1 MEVVPLNKSHVAG
14 AVALHR
20 SSRPRCYRG
29 KNARAVLRSFY
40 EAYANHDY
48 TVGTAAVAEGEE
60 IVAVVCGTTRPEA
73 PAQWLKERRPW
84 RSLAART
91 FGGAA
96 MATGGWPVE
105 VLSRW
110 VEEEKPVI
118 FVLSAVWREDLGAD
132 QVRKVFEYFGAAS
145 ASRGAALLC
154 APSLR
159 PEEGWEELG
168 YASRREAGRVERYV
182 KSI

>member
-1 MEVVPLNKSHVAG
+1 VEVVPLNRSHVAG

-29 KNARAVLRSFY
+29 KNAPVVLRSFY

-48 TVGTAAVAEGEE
+48 TVGTAAVAEGGE

-73 PAQWLKERRPW
+73 PAQWLRERRPW

-91 FGGAA
+91 LGGAA

-105 VLSRW
+105 VLKRS

-132 QVRKVFEYFGAAS
+132 QVRKVFEYFEAAS
-145 ASRGAALLC
+145 ASRGAASVLT
-154 APSLR
+154 PSLG

-168 YASRREAGRVERYV
+168 FNLRGEADGVERYV
-182 KSI
+182 KPI